1 MFLRTLLIFLIDMF
15 ITIKQKRGFIPSESN
30 SFKKQDLIGRLRRGT
45 KDFYT
50 GFTLIEMVVYAAVL
64 GVLSVVAINATLTM
78 TQAYASLRA
87 SRDLNV
93 SATTVLERMAREIRD
108 ASAIDATSVLGVNPS
123 DLVLN
128 TKDASGAATTIE
140 FYVQNGLINVKEGG
154 VAQGSLMTSSTQV
167 GNFVVRTM
175 SGTNSKAVKIDLTM
189 TAMRGTK
196 SKTRNF
202 YDTVVLR
209 GSY

>member
-1 MFLRTLLIFLIDMF
+1 MHQHTQTKGFTPTPIF
-15 ITIKQKRGFIPSESN
+15 
-30 SFKKQDLIGRLRRGT
+30 IGVNPQSGR
-45 KDFYT
+45 

-64 GVLSVVAINATLTM
+64 GVLTVVAINSMLVM

-87 SRDLNV
+87 SRDLNA
-93 SATTVLERMAREIRD
+93 SATAVLERMTREIRT
-108 ASAIDATSVLGVNPS
+108 ATGIDATSVLGTNPS

-128 TKDASGAATTIE
+128 TKDAGGAATTVE

-154 VAQGSLMTSSTQV
+154 VAKGSLMTSSTQA
-167 GNFVVRTM
+167 GNFIVRTI

-189 TAMRGTK
+189 TATRGTK

-202 YDTVVLR
+202 YNTIVLR

>member
-1 MFLRTLLIFLIDMF
+1 MKKEQLPLKVLPLILPIFLIDMPT
-15 ITIKQKRGFIPSESN
+15 ITKQK
-30 SFKKQDLIGRLRRGT
+30 K
-45 KDFYT
+45 

-87 SRDLNV
+87 SRDLNA
-93 SATTVLERMAREIRD
+93 SATTVLERMAREIRG
-108 ASAIDATSVLGVNPS
+108 ATGIDATSVLGVNPS

-128 TKDASGAATTIE
+128 TKDAGGAATTIE
-140 FYVQNGLINVKEGG
+140 FYVQNGLINIKEGG
-154 VAQGSLMTSSTQV
+154 VAKGSLMTSSTQV

-175 SGTNSKAVKIDLTM
+175 NGTNSKAVKIDLTM
-189 TAMRGTK
+189 TATRGTK